1 MRISDKGRYIMKKKL
16 IIALMLVM
24 ALVVTACGAGSSSD
38 SGTDSDA
45 SGDGTYVGEAM
56 PEFATYDIMG
66 NEVTNDVFKDAELT
80 VVNVW
85 GTFCGPCI
93 EEMPDLQALS
103 EKYAGKVQFIGIVGD
118 VNGIEDT
125 EHVEA
130 AKEITEQ
137 ASVKF
142 TNLVLSAD
150 FNEFMS
156 GIVGFPTTIFV
167 DKDGNILGDPIVG
180 SNIPATDEF
189 IAGALN

>member
-1 MRISDKGRYIMKKKL
+1 MKKKL
-16 IIALMLVM
+16 ITALMLVM

-56 PEFATYDIMG
+56 PEFVTYDIMG

-137 ASVKF
+137 AGVKF

>member
-1 MRISDKGRYIMKKKL
+1 MKKKL
-16 IIALMLVM
+16 LIALLLAM
-24 ALVVTACGAGSSSD
+24 AFLGAACGSDSATDSSTGSDGSTGAGS
-38 SGTDSDA
+38 
-45 SGDGTYVGEAM
+45 DGTYVGEAM
-56 PEFATYDIMG
+56 PEFATHDIMG
-66 NEVTNDVFKDAELT
+66 NEVTNEVFKDAELT

-103 EKYAGKVQFIGIVGD
+103 EKYEGKVQLIGIVGD

-137 ASVKF
+137 AGVKF
-142 TNLVLSAD
+142 TNLVLSED
-150 FNEFMS
+150 LYDFMS

-167 DKDGNILGDPIVG
+167 DKDGTIIGDPIVG
-180 SNIPATDEF
+180 SNVPATDDY
-189 IAGALN
+189 IASVLNGGN